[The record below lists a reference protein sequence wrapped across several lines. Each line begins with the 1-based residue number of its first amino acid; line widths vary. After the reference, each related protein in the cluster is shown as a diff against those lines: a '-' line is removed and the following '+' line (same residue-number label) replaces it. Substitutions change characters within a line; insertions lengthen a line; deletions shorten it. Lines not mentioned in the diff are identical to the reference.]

1 MNGFVLNTF
10 YKLDDLIAL
19 VRDKWDRDAVYMV
32 YVEKDTE
39 DLRCGMDVY
48 VGDVPDFDDEDN
60 EVLPESV
67 TELALEQ
74 GCMREH
80 LQDVV
85 DLAYIQ
91 KPTASIEEIV
101 QCLNHYSKYDDFMDL
116 R

>member
-48 VGDVPDFDDEDN
+48 VGDAPDFDDEDN

-74 GCMREH
+74 GCVREH